1 MDIKTRIIEGIA
13 RFDDKIKEAEEDLAL
28 HKKQCRHLKDYE
40 AQSNYIKSMLKTIKL
55 ERLIF
60 VTVLK
65 GTPGTNPIL
74 DLYLEKFQE
83 ILSDTHQFSSDLVK
97 SGFHSENDHLEWCSK
112 ILEKQKYIKS
122 VCAYFKN

>member
-1 MDIKTRIIEGIA
+1 MDTKTRIIEGIA
-13 RFDDKIKEAEEDLAL
+13 RFDNKIKKAEEDIAL

-65 GTPGTNPIL
+65 GPNPIL

-112 ILEKQKYIKS
+112 ILEKQKYIKN
-122 VCAYFKN
+122 VCDYFKN